1 MFGLF
6 YLFVSSD
13 LFTYTS
19 SSYKH
24 QVLNYPFVTNFYNYY
39 LWKVKAKTPPP
50 AAAVEASGPTEPSQP
65 ADYVKTEVTVESKK
79 IGIIIG
85 PKGVTLHGIQ
95 GE

>member
-1 MFGLF
+1 M
-6 YLFVSSD
+6 
-13 LFTYTS
+13 
-19 SSYKH
+19 
-24 QVLNYPFVTNFYNYY
+24 
-39 LWKVKAKTPPP
+39 KAKTPPP